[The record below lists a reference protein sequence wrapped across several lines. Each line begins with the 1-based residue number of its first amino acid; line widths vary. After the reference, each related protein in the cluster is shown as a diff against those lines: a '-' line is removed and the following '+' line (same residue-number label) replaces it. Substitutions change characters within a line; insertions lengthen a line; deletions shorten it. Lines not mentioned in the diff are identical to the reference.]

1 MPLLK
6 WPDKSNLHLSTPTQI
21 KKRVYQDSSIKF
33 LFFCLFK
40 HQNYKLNF
48 GYVLV
53 FLQVQN
59 FVLTFIFNAQKLR
72 KTQVKYSSN
81 QMIIFSF
88 VHILWASFPAYF
100 MHVVIVRKAIWNSNF
115 NVNLLAY
122 LITDHQFLILCERD
136 FFHEFFLFLNQNF
149 MFKCTT

>member
-53 FLQVQN
+53 FFASPKLCPNIYFQC
-59 FVLTFIFNAQKLR
+59 LETQKNPS
-72 KTQVKYSSN
+72 QI
-81 QMIIFSF
+81 Q
-88 VHILWASFPAYF
+88 
-100 MHVVIVRKAIWNSNF
+100 
-115 NVNLLAY
+115 
-122 LITDHQFLILCERD
+122 
-136 FFHEFFLFLNQNF
+136 
-149 MFKCTT
+149 